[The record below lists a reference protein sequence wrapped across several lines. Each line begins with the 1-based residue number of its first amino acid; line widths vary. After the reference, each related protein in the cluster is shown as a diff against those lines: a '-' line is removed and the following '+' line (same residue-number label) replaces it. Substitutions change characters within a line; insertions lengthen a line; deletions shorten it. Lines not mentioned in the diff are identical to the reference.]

1 MLTCRDHPEGPP
13 SSPFPPPSSTSLFT
27 LSSLQHA
34 MLQTARSLR
43 AEARARELQGHPRRG
58 EATARLAR
66 GACFMCCPVSQCFW
80 LDSQD
85 HLEHCRKE
93 ETEAPGLA
101 VAWLS
106 PAACPRHHQSPN
118 QGPKLCPQNRADA
131 LYWQNGT
138 LGRLTF
144 VP

>member
-1 MLTCRDHPEGPP
+1 MLTWGDHSEGPP
-13 SSPFPPPSSTSLFT
+13 SSPFPNPPSYTSSFT

-34 MLQTARSLR
+34 TLQTARSLR
-43 AEARARELQGHPRRG
+43 AEARASELHPRRG
-58 EATARLAR
+58 EAAARLR
-66 GACFMCCPVSQCFW
+66 EGACFTCCPVSQCFW
-80 LDSQD
+80 LARQD

-93 ETEAPGLA
+93 ETEVPGLA

-106 PAACPRHHQSPN
+106 PAACSRHHQSPN
-118 QGPKLCPQNRADA
+118 QGPKLCPQDRADA

-138 LGRLTF
+138 LDRLTF